1 VFLQGYDMAIGKM
14 LTRGCDVWLN
24 NPVRPMEAS
33 GTSGMKAAMNGI
45 LNLSTLDGWWPEACQ
60 QGVNGWQFGGGYEG
74 GDCNSVDVVSL
85 YHVLASD
92 VIPTYENQRDAWV
105 GMMHASIEMSQWEFS
120 AARMLQ
126 DYYEKMY
133 V

>member
-1 VFLQGYDMAIGKM
+1 
-14 LTRGCDVWLN
+14 
-24 NPVRPMEAS
+24 
-33 GTSGMKAAMNGI
+33 
-45 LNLSTLDGWWPEACQ
+45 
-60 QGVNGWQFGGGYEG
+60 
-74 GDCNSVDVVSL
+74 VDVVSL

-105 GMMHASIEMSQWEFS
+105 GMMHASIDMAQWQFS

-126 DYYEKMY
+126 EYYEKMY